1 MRQTESSCGRSSSS
15 IAYSFGPGPFT
26 PAVKALVITNVVA
39 FLLTLI
45 VPEMIYSLG
54 LRPADVLGGRVWQ
67 PLTYMFLH
75 GGMSHILF
83 NMLSLWMF
91 GVELERMWGSAFFT
105 RFYLVCGVGAAAT
118 TILLSFLA
126 RRLGEGLYESLT
138 VGASGAIYGILMA
151 YALYFPNRQ
160 IYMYFLFP
168 GAGEVLRDDH
178 RRHLAALGHRR
189 ARRRRRARHAS
200 RRPGGGLSVSEGT
213 PTTAGRG
220 DCSTG
225 STAGASTVCAS
236 VSTFIAAGKTTANGV
251 RWIH

>member
-1 MRQTESSCGRSSSS
+1 MSPSPSS

-39 FLLTLI
+39 FLLSLI

-54 LRPADVLGGRVWQ
+54 VRPADVLSGRIWQ

-75 GGMSHILF
+75 GGIGHILF
-83 NMLSLWMF
+83 NMLALWMF

-118 TILLSFLA
+118 TIVLSFWPGA
-126 RRLGEGLYESLT
+126 FGDGLYGSLT

-151 YALYFPNRQ
+151 YALYFPNRR

-168 GAGEVLRDDH
+168 VPVKYFVMIVGAISLLSATG
-178 RRHLAALGHRR
+178 G
-189 ARRRRRARHAS
+189 
-200 RRPGGGLSVSEGT
+200 PGGGVAHATHLGGLAVGYLYLK
-213 PTTAGRG
+213 GRRLRL
-220 DCSTG
+220 
-225 STAGASTVCAS
+225 GAEIQYRLNRWRIDRMRRRFDVHKG
-236 VSTFIAAGKTTANGV
+236 GKERGP
-251 RWIH
+251 WIH

>member
-1 MRQTESSCGRSSSS
+1 MRPRMTSSGF
-15 IAYSFGPGPFT
+15 AHTFGPGPLT

-45 VPEMIYSLG
+45 VPEMTFSLG
-54 LRPADVLGGRVWQ
+54 MRPADVLSGRLWQ

-75 GGMSHILF
+75 GGVSHILF

-118 TILLSFLA
+118 TILFSFLPGS
-126 RRLGEGLYESLT
+126 LGDGLYGSLT

-168 GAGEVLRDDH
+168 VPVKYFVMIVGAISLLSATGGPGSGVAH
-178 RRHLAALGHRR
+178 ATHL
-189 ARRRRRARHAS
+189 
-200 RRPGGGLSVSEGT
+200 GGLAVGYLYLK
-213 PTTAGRG
+213 GRRLRLGAELQYRVNRWRIDRMRKRFDVHRGGKNGG
-220 DCSTG
+220 DRG
-225 STAGASTVCAS
+225 P
-236 VSTFIAAGKTTANGV
+236 
-251 RWIH
+251 WIH